1 MKDAADEIANLS
13 LRIPK
18 TGHKL
23 LKAEAQ
29 KRFQTLSNFQR
40 LALLKGLEALD
51 VEIDKKD
58 LFLS

>member
-13 LRIPK
+13 LRIPE
-18 TGHKL
+18 TGHEL
-23 LKAEAQ
+23 LKTEAQ

-40 LALLKGLEALD
+40 LALLKGLESLD